1 MVFSVSFVQ
10 NNVRK
15 NVNQIWLGEKIGVY
29 LTEYGPEGMYFH
41 SNCKMKLFNKR
52 SLEQA
57 KKRKEKEQAEREKE
71 EKQTKMIVKIENEAG
86 LKP

>member
-1 MVFSVSFVQ
+1 
-10 NNVRK
+10 
-15 NVNQIWLGEKIGVY
+15 
-29 LTEYGPEGMYFH
+29 
-41 SNCKMKLFNKR
+41 MKLFNKR